1 MTLSVQQK
9 VVVGHYIDGAAD
21 EPRDGSFDDI
31 YDPATGE
38 VTKRV
43 AMGTPAEVDRAV
55 AAAQRAFGAW
65 SEVPPVRRA
74 ALLFAYREA
83 LVRETDRLARIIT
96 SEHGKTLDDA
106 RAEMQR
112 GIEVVEFA
120 CGIPHLLKG
129 DLTENVA
136 RDVDSFSL
144 RQPLGVCAG
153 ITPFNFPAMVP
164 MWMFPISIAC
174 GNTFVLKPSEKVPSL
189 SVELARIALECGIPA
204 GVLNVVHGGRPVVEA
219 LLDHPGIRAV
229 SFVGSTAVARAV
241 YARGTAAGK
250 RVQALGGA
258 KNHLVAMPDADLE
271 QTADALLGAAFGSA
285 GERCMAISV
294 AVAVGDVAEPLL
306 ARLKEKAVALRVDAG
321 TAPGSEMGPLI
332 SAEHRR
338 RVAGYI
344 ESGVAEGAELV
355 LDGRTHAAAQRDG
368 FFLGPSIFDRV
379 EPRMRIYREE
389 IFGPV
394 LAVVR
399 VPSAERALQIVNDHE
414 LANGAAVFTRS
425 GGRARWFVHNVAAG
439 MVGVNVAIP
448 VPMSFHSFG
457 GSKNSLFGDH
467 HMHGPEGVRFS
478 TRQKT
483 ATVRWPSNEA
493 GGAEFVMPTSK

>member
-1 MTLSVQQK
+1 
-9 VVVGHYIDGAAD
+9 
-21 EPRDGSFDDI
+21 
-31 YDPATGE
+31 
-38 VTKRV
+38 
-43 AMGTPAEVDRAV
+43 
-55 AAAQRAFGAW
+55 
-65 SEVPPVRRA
+65 
-74 ALLFAYREA
+74 
-83 LVRETDRLARIIT
+83 
-96 SEHGKTLDDA
+96 
-106 RAEMQR
+106 
-112 GIEVVEFA
+112 
-120 CGIPHLLKG
+120 
-129 DLTENVA
+129 
-136 RDVDSFSL
+136 
-144 RQPLGVCAG
+144 
-153 ITPFNFPAMVP
+153 
-164 MWMFPISIAC
+164 
-174 GNTFVLKPSEKVPSL
+174 
-189 SVELARIALECGIPA
+189 
-204 GVLNVVHGGRPVVEA
+204 
-219 LLDHPGIRAV
+219 
-229 SFVGSTAVARAV
+229 V